1 MRDRERPDAA
11 VLLRLTVGPFAAIAA
26 IAVGQKLPVQRLL
39 PARKSTLRVT
49 PESGR
54 KTVVREETLDGKQP
68 ALGFA
73 IDSVRLVTGAQRVVP
88 LA

>member
-1 MRDRERPDAA
+1 MTNRPVA
-11 VLLRLTVGPFAAIAA
+11 VIRVSLAGVCFAA
-26 IAVGQKLPVQRLL
+26 IAVGQKYPVQRLL
-39 PARKSTLRVT
+39 PTSNPTLRVT

-54 KTVVREETLDGKQP
+54 KTVVREETLDGEQP

-73 IDSVRLVTGAQRVVP
+73 IDSVRLVTGAQRVGS